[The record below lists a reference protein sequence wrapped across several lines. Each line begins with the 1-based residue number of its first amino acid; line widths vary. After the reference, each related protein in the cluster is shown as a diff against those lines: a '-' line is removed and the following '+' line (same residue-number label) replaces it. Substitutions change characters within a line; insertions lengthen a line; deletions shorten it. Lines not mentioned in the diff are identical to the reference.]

1 MGFLSAVKELLHT
14 EQSREIHRWSF
25 IFIDTLDRF
34 VRYKKSDV
42 RIFEQYKS
50 DGWGRAENHW
60 RKSDGFDYQ
69 VSLYFSFDE
78 DIFSIEAVKFYSQ
91 KQRDAFETHRL
102 HPLIAS
108 SSPVYC
114 IESVPDTRRKVSSEE
129 IKTSLLEI
137 FSKFVFFRRMP
148 RSQDGEIDYNQFR
161 NNGAGWTKLPPP
173 YPATISTPLGLASLC
188 EIPRLVI

>member
-1 MGFLSAVKELLHT
+1 MEFVSAIKEFLRT
-14 EQSREIHRWSF
+14 EQAREIHRWSF
-25 IFIDTLDRF
+25 IFIDSVEQFLAH
-34 VRYKKSDV
+34 KKKDI
-42 RIFEQYKS
+42 RIFSQYRS
-50 DGWGRAENHW
+50 DGRGRAENHW

-69 VSLYFSFDE
+69 ISLYFSFDE

-114 IESVPDTRRKVSSEE
+114 VEAVPDTERKVSSEE
-129 IKTSLLEI
+129 IENSLLEI
-137 FSKFVFFRRMP
+137 FSKFVFFRLMP

-161 NNGAGWTKLPPP
+161 ENGAGWTKLPPP
-173 YPATISTPLGLASLC
+173 YPATIATPLGLAILC
-188 EIPRLVI
+188 EIPR